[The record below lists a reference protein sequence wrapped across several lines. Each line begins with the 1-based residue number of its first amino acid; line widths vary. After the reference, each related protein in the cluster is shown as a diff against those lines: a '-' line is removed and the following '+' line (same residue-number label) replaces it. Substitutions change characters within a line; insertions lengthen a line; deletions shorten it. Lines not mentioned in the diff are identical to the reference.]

1 MFPMT
6 PTIVTWGAL
15 EFFVKRKS
23 HVLLVIELER
33 SLLGLCLMHVTIR
46 KMEVTIGISMLNLL
60 KNSKS

>member
-15 EFFVKRKS
+15 EFVKRKS